1 MLKGMEVRDDLY
13 VLPLVFPIVHST
25 QSTRE
30 EIGFE
35 ILESLST
42 LNPKP

>member
-13 VLPLVFPIVHST
+13 VLPLVYILHST
-25 QSTRE
+25 LSTRE

-42 LNPKP
+42 